1 LPGLLQDTGPA
12 AVLLTLA
19 LETSAD
25 VCAAAIV
32 RDGACLAAH
41 RVEMTRGHAEAL
53 VPIVQDLATAA
64 EIELTD
70 IDLVGVTKGPG
81 SFTGLRTGI
90 AAARG
95 FALAAGAAAVG
106 VSSLEAVA
114 RGVVRTHHPAGPLL
128 CILETRR
135 EDFFAQP
142 FDAAGEALAA
152 PAVLG
157 REEILSMIADLGPF
171 IAGNA
176 VERLLAGNGGKPGTF
191 RRIPGDGCP
200 DPVDIAELAEAIQ
213 NKVGLVSDTLSPL
226 YLRAPEAKLPANG
239 GRLKK

>member
-1 LPGLLQDTGPA
+1 MP
-12 AVLLTLA
+12 LTLA
-19 LETSAD
+19 IETSAD
-25 VCAAAIV
+25 VCAAALV
-32 RDGACLAAH
+32 RDGVCLAAH

-53 VPIVQDLATAA
+53 VPIVRDLATTA
-64 EIELTD
+64 EIILTD
-70 IDLVGVTKGPG
+70 LDLVGVTKGPG

-95 FALAAGAAAVG
+95 FALAADAAAVG

-114 RGVVRTHHPAGPLL
+114 RGAVRTYQPAGPLL
-128 CILETRR
+128 CVLETRR
-135 EDFFAQP
+135 EDFFTQL
-142 FDAAGEALAA
+142 FNAAGDAQAA
-152 PAVLG
+152 PAVLDKG
-157 REEILSMIADLGPF
+157 EILAMIADLSPF

-176 VERLLAGNGGKPGTF
+176 VERLLAESEAISGTF
-191 RRIPGDGCP
+191 QRIPGDGCP
-200 DPVDIAELAEAIQ
+200 DPVDIADLAEAIQ

>member
-1 LPGLLQDTGPA
+1 VP
-12 AVLLTLA
+12 LTLA

-32 RDGACLAAH
+32 RDGVCLAAH

-53 VPIVQDLATAA
+53 VPIVQDLAVAA
-64 EIELTD
+64 EIALTD
-70 IDLVGVTKGPG
+70 LDLVGVTKGPG

-114 RGVVRTHHPAGPLL
+114 RGVVRTQPPAGPLL
-128 CILETRR
+128 CVLETRR
-135 EDFFAQP
+135 DDFFAQL
-142 FDAAGEALAA
+142 FGVTGEARAA
-152 PAVLG
+152 PAVLD
-157 REEILSMIADLGPF
+157 RAEVLALIADTNPC

-176 VERLLAGNGGKPGTF
+176 VARLLAGTDPIAGSFQRVT
-191 RRIPGDGCP
+191 GDGCP
-200 DPVDIAELAEAIQ
+200 DPVDIAALAEAIQ
-213 NKVGLVSDTLSPL
+213 NKEGLVSDTLSPL